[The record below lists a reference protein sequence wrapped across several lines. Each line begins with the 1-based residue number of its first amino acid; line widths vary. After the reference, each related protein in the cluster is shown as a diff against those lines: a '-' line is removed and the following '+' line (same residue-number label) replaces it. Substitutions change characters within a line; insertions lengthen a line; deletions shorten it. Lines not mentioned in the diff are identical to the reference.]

1 MTPYGTSRTSANR
14 AWAYFSSSNVLAEA
28 SASIRFGPLGRVP
41 PEDIDYNVFEVF
53 LQSVGPGS
61 VVLEI
66 APARDCTC
74 AAITSLRDG
83 LGSRVSSRESI
94 ARISSMV
101 ALKSRSEP
109 SCAQVRST
117 LPRALRTRI
126 LHRRYLDVGRS
137 EIGRAAST
145 LIGAAHSDPNISCGR
160 VRFQSPFRSSLT

>member
-1 MTPYGTSRTSANR
+1 MAHPGRRPNR

-94 ARISSMV
+94 ARISSMERLNPGRSRH
-101 ALKSRSEP
+101 ALKFDQRYRELYVHASFTGDIWTSAAAKSGGP
-109 SCAQVRST
+109 
-117 LPRALRTRI
+117 
-126 LHRRYLDVGRS
+126 HR
-137 EIGRAAST
+137 
-145 LIGAAHSDPNISCGR
+145 H
-160 VRFQSPFRSSLT
+160 

>member
-1 MTPYGTSRTSANR
+1 MAHPGRRPNR

-117 LPRALRTRI
+117 LPRESTYTHPSPAI
-126 LHRRYLDVGRS
+126 FGRRPPRNREGPIDTNRS
-137 EIGRAAST
+137 GS
-145 LIGAAHSDPNISCGR
+145 
-160 VRFQSPFRSSLT
+160 F